1 MPGAQCSPSTSFIP
15 ESLTAPETKFLAKI
29 EDDPRTTLDS
39 KSLWSQCLLLPV
51 TDDQCWWAASHFQQ
65 KEGGGRGE
73 LKVTEFAES
82 FLISRTYSR
91 KNFKLPDW
99 HQKFGKIV
107 GDLSRISHPLFGLE
121 DQYMKSP
128 FKYITDRF
136 ITLKAF
142 CLFRESWNCI
152 IYHFLHYKLSKCF
165 F

>member
-1 MPGAQCSPSTSFIP
+1 MLVSSVT
-15 ESLTAPETKFLAKI
+15 FLVA
-29 EDDPRTTLDS
+29 
-39 KSLWSQCLLLPV
+39 
-51 TDDQCWWAASHFQQ
+51 Q

-142 CLFRESWNCI
+142 CLFRES
-152 IYHFLHYKLSKCF
+152 
-165 F
+165 